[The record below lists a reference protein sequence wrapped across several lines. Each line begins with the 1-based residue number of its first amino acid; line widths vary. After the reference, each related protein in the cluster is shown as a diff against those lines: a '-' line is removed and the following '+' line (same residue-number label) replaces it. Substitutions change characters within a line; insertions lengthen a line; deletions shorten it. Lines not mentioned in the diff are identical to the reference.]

1 MTTEAVS
8 AAPDAHA
15 RGRVK
20 TRVGVVISD
29 RMNKTRVISVER
41 LVQHPRYKKF
51 VRRRT
56 RFKAHDETNTS
67 HVGDKVLIVETRP
80 LSREK
85 RWKIRTILEKAR

>member
-1 MTTEAVS
+1 MTEAVS
-8 AAPDAHA
+8 EAGANA

-29 RMNKTRVISVER
+29 RMDKTRVISVER
-41 LVQHPRYKKF
+41 LVQHPRYKKY

-56 RFKAHDETNTS
+56 KFKVHDETNTT
-67 HVGDKVLIVETRP
+67 HVGDKVMIVETRP
-80 LSREK
+80 LSRDK

>member
-1 MTTEAVS
+1 MTIEAVS
-8 AAPDAHA
+8 AAGASA

-29 RMNKTRVISVER
+29 RMDKTRVISVER
-41 LVQHPRYKKF
+41 LVQHPRYKKY

-80 LSREK
+80 LSRDK
-85 RWKIRTILEKAR
+85 RWKIRTVLEKAR

>member
-1 MTTEAVS
+1 VTTEAVS
-8 AAPDAHA
+8 AAVAPA

-20 TRVGVVISD
+20 TRVGFVISD

-41 LVQHPRYKKF
+41 LVQHPRYKKY

>member
-1 MTTEAVS
+1 MTSEAVS
-8 AAPDAHA
+8 AAGARA

-20 TRVGVVISD
+20 TRVGVVVSD
-29 RMNKTRVISVER
+29 RMDKTRVISVER
-41 LVQHPRYKKF
+41 LVQHPRYKKY

-56 RFKAHDETNTS
+56 RFKAHDEGNTS

-80 LSREK
+80 VSRDK

>member
-1 MTTEAVS
+1 MSEAVS
-8 AAPDAHA
+8 AAGTDT

-29 RMNKTRVISVER
+29 RMDKTRVISVER
-41 LVQHPRYKKF
+41 LVQHPRYKKY

-56 RFKAHDETNTS
+56 RFKAHDETNAT
-67 HVGDKVLIVETRP
+67 HVGDKVMIVETRP
-80 LSREK
+80 LSRDK